1 MDKREFERTWPWS
14 GSWNVKHWEN
24 VYLPLVPSPSSS
36 VTVPARFDT
45 DEGRWSYGFEWNAHA
60 AEWSGDS

>member
-14 GSWNVKHWEN
+14 GSWNLKHWEN

-36 VTVPARFDT
+36 VTVPARLIKT
-45 DEGRWSYGFEWNAHA
+45 TLEPWI
-60 AEWSGDS
+60 